1 MEKQTILKVQGL
13 VKTYGRLRAVDGVGL
28 EVYQGDVY
36 GFLGPNGSGK
46 TTTIRT
52 ILGLITPDAGS
63 VEICGANIAT
73 QPNQALAQVGAVV
86 ENPTMYQYMSGRKNL
101 YFFADIQGVPRD
113 RAEELLE
120 LVGLKE
126 RGNDKVSKYSL
137 GMKQRLGIAQALLGN
152 PSLVILDE
160 PTNGLDPHGTVE
172 IRELI
177 QRLSSEHG
185 ITFFVSSHLL
195 HEVEL
200 ICNRVSVLRKGK
212 VVSEGYVSELLK
224 TETEELRLEVSNLER
239 AKELLAT
246 LPEVLKVSETEG
258 KLLLSAQPDS
268 SSKIAKLLIQ
278 NDVMVS
284 SIAPVPLSLESFFMA
299 ITQGEDNIS
308 A

>member
-299 ITQGEDNIS
+299 ITQGEENIS